1 MPERVLPSASI
12 LAIIG
17 EPIGDKLV
25 DLSQRQHLIP
35 RRPDRH
41 RCQRNIRIWRLLV
54 AVSIPRWSRHLP
66 ANSSSPLSL
75 QNTYTPRV
83 PPTFLIERI
92 FFFLNLF
99 FLPSVTFFSH
109 FSSFPSLTLFARGHT
124 AASSECRVLFQWRF
138 RWLLPWLDGSH
149 FRHWLVL
156 ATIDDEAHRR
166 PGKRQETYSLGNI

>member
-1 MPERVLPSASI
+1 MAASGRRKYPSMVEASSSQQFLASISSEHLHSASF
-12 LAIIG
+12 AYF
-17 EPIGDKLV
+17 
-25 DLSQRQHLIP
+25 S
-35 RRPDRH
+35 H
-41 RCQRNIRIWRLLV
+41 RT
-54 AVSIPRWSRHLP
+54 S
-66 ANSSSPLSL
+66 
-75 QNTYTPRV
+75 
-83 PPTFLIERI
+83 

-166 PGKRQETYSLGNI
+166 PGKRQETYSLGNIWKLRRYVRGENSDDYL